1 MQITSYAMNYYSTP
15 AQSNNKA
22 NDVENNA
29 DNSVSSG
36 DKTANA
42 ENNTQNNDKNAGQKN
57 IGELSLE
64 EQRIVTELQAADTN
78 VRAHE
83 AAHMAA
89 GGGLTSPASYTYE
102 RGPDNKMY
110 AVAGEVGI
118 STGEGN
124 TPQESLNK
132 AQTIRRAALAPADPS
147 PQDLKVAAQAASME
161 MSARAQIMQ
170 EKMAQNSQNT
180 NNSNETS
187 AGNSTENSNVN
198 SAGNSAVNS
207 AENSTENSNIN
218 SAGNSAVNSIE
229 NSAGNS
235 TENSNTNSVGNSRVP
250 SINQPSSTGGY
261 YAAISDPAI
270 NSQIASSNQKSVIS
284 GSIDLAALIG

>member
-1 MQITSYAMNYYSTP
+1 MNYYNTP

-29 DNSVSSG
+29 DNSVSSA
-36 DKTANA
+36 DKTSNA

-170 EKMAQNSQNT
+170 EKMAQNSKNT

-187 AGNSTENSNVN
+187 GDGNARNSTANSNVN
-198 SAGNSAVNS
+198 S
-207 AENSTENSNIN
+207 TENY
-218 SAGNSAVNSIE
+218 AE

-235 TENSNTNSVGNSRVP
+235 RIP

-270 NSQIASSNQKSVIS
+270 NSQIASNNQKSVIS
-284 GSIDLAALIG
+284 AGVDLAALIG

>member
-1 MQITSYAMNYYSTP
+1 
-15 AQSNNKA
+15 
-22 NDVENNA
+22 
-29 DNSVSSG
+29 
-36 DKTANA
+36 
-42 ENNTQNNDKNAGQKN
+42 
-57 IGELSLE
+57 
-64 EQRIVTELQAADTN
+64 
-78 VRAHE
+78 
-83 AAHMAA
+83 MAA

-102 RGPDNKMY
+102 QGPDNKMY

-118 STGEGN
+118 STSEGN

-170 EKMAQNSQNT
+170 EKMAQNSQNP

-187 AGNSTENSNVN
+187 AGNSTVNSNT
-198 SAGNSAVNS
+198 NS
-207 AENSTENSNIN
+207 AENSTENSTRN
-218 SAGNSAVNSIE
+218 SA
-229 NSAGNS
+229 
-235 TENSNTNSVGNSRVP
+235 ENSNTNSTENSRIP

-270 NSQIASSNQKSVIS
+270 NSQIASNNQKSVIS
-284 GSIDLAALIG
+284 AGVDLAALIG

>member
-1 MQITSYAMNYYSTP
+1 MNYYNTP
-15 AQSNNKA
+15 AQSNNKGA
-22 NDVENNA
+22 ENNT
-29 DNSVSSG
+29 DNSALSG
-36 DKTANA
+36 DKTSNA

-170 EKMAQNSQNT
+170 EKMAQNSQNQ
-180 NNSNETS
+180 NNSNET
-187 AGNSTENSNVN
+187 
-198 SAGNSAVNS
+198 S

-218 SAGNSAVNSIE
+218 SAGNSAVNSTGNSAE
-229 NSAGNS
+229 NSNINS
-235 TENSNTNSVGNSRVP
+235 IENSNTNSVGNSRIP

-261 YAAISDPAI
+261 YAAISDPTI
-270 NSQIASSNQKSVIS
+270 SSQIASNNQKSVIS
-284 GSIDLAALIG
+284 GGVDLAALIG

>member
-1 MQITSYAMNYYSTP
+1 MQITDTSYAMNYYNTP

-29 DNSVSSG
+29 DNSVSSA
-36 DKTANA
+36 DKTSNA

-64 EQRIVTELQAADTN
+64 EQRMVAELQAADTN

-187 AGNSTENSNVN
+187 GDAVNSVENSNVN
-198 SAGNSAVNS
+198 SVGNS
-207 AENSTENSNIN
+207 AENSN
-218 SAGNSAVNSIE
+218 V
-229 NSAGNS
+229 NS
-235 TENSNTNSVGNSRVP
+235 TENSAENSRIP
-250 SINQPSSTGGY
+250 SINHPSSTGGY

-270 NSQIASSNQKSVIS
+270 SSQIASNNQKSVIS
-284 GSIDLAALIG
+284 GGVDLAALIG

>member
-1 MQITSYAMNYYSTP
+1 MQITDTSYAMNYYNTP
-15 AQSNNKA
+15 ANNKGA
-22 NDVENNA
+22 ENNA

-187 AGNSTENSNVN
+187 GDAVNSVENSNVN
-198 SAGNSAVNS
+198 SAGNSTRNS
-207 AENSTENSNIN
+207 VGNSNIN
-218 SAGNSAVNSIE
+218 SI
-229 NSAGNS
+229 
-235 TENSNTNSVGNSRVP
+235 ENSNTNSAGNSRIP

-270 NSQIASSNQKSVIS
+270 SSQIASNNQKSVI
-284 GSIDLAALIG
+284 GADVDLAALIG

>member
-1 MQITSYAMNYYSTP
+1 MNYYNTP
-15 AQSNNKA
+15 AQSN
-22 NDVENNA
+22 DRGVENNTT
-29 DNSVSSG
+29 NSSG
-36 DKTANA
+36 DKTSSA

-161 MSARAQIMQ
+161 MSARAQILQ
-170 EKMAQNSQNT
+170 EKMEQNSQNP

-187 AGNSTENSNVN
+187 GDDSAGNSTVNSNT
-198 SAGNSAVNS
+198 NS
-207 AENSTENSNIN
+207 AENSRI
-218 SAGNSAVNSIE
+218 
-229 NSAGNS
+229 
-235 TENSNTNSVGNSRVP
+235 P
-250 SINQPSSTGGY
+250 SINHSSSTGGY

-270 NSQIASSNQKSVIS
+270 SSQIASNNQKSVI
-284 GSIDLAALIG
+284 GADVDLAALIG

>member
-1 MQITSYAMNYYSTP
+1 MNYYNTP
-15 AQSNNKA
+15 AQSNNG
-22 NDVENNA
+22 VENNA
-29 DNSVSSG
+29 DNSSG
-36 DKTANA
+36 DKTSNA

-64 EQRIVTELQAADTN
+64 EQRIVSELQAADTN

-170 EKMAQNSQNT
+170 EKMEQNSQNP

-187 AGNSTENSNVN
+187 AGNSNVN
-198 SAGNSAVNS
+198 SNVNS
-207 AENSTENSNIN
+207 AENSTGNSNT
-218 SAGNSAVNSIE
+218 
-229 NSAGNS
+229 NS
-235 TENSNTNSVGNSRVP
+235 TENSKENSRIP
-250 SINQPSSTGGY
+250 SINHSSSTGGY

-270 NSQIASSNQKSVIS
+270 SSQIASSNQKSVIS
-284 GSIDLAALIG
+284 ADVDLAALIG

>member
-1 MQITSYAMNYYSTP
+1 
-15 AQSNNKA
+15 
-22 NDVENNA
+22 
-29 DNSVSSG
+29 
-36 DKTANA
+36 
-42 ENNTQNNDKNAGQKN
+42 
-57 IGELSLE
+57 
-64 EQRIVTELQAADTN
+64 
-78 VRAHE
+78 
-83 AAHMAA
+83 MAA

-118 STGEGN
+118 STSEGN

-170 EKMAQNSQNT
+170 EKMAQNSQNQ

-198 SAGNSAVNS
+198 SAENSA
-207 AENSTENSNIN
+207 ENSNIN
-218 SAGNSAVNSIE
+218 SI
-229 NSAGNS
+229 
-235 TENSNTNSVGNSRVP
+235 ENSNTNSAGNSRIP

-270 NSQIASSNQKSVIS
+270 SSQIASNNQKSVIS
-284 GSIDLAALIG
+284 GGVDLAALIG

>member
-15 AQSNNKA
+15 AQSN
-22 NDVENNA
+22 DRGVENNTG
-29 DNSVSSG
+29 NSSG
-36 DKTANA
+36 NKTSNA

-64 EQRIVTELQAADTN
+64 EQRIVSELQAADTN

-118 STGEGN
+118 STSEGN

-161 MSARAQIMQ
+161 MSARAEIMQ
-170 EKMAQNSQNT
+170 EKMAQNSQNP
-180 NNSNETS
+180 NNNNETS
-187 AGNSTENSNVN
+187 AGNSNVNSTVNSAENSARNSTGNSTENSNVN
-198 SAGNSAVNS
+198 S
-207 AENSTENSNIN
+207 
-218 SAGNSAVNSIE
+218 
-229 NSAGNS
+229 
-235 TENSNTNSVGNSRVP
+235 TENSNTNSTENSKENSRIP
-250 SINQPSSTGGY
+250 SINHSSSTGGY
-261 YAAISDPAI
+261 YAAISDPTI
-270 NSQIASSNQKSVIS
+270 SSQIASNNQKSVIS
-284 GSIDLAALIG
+284 AGVDLAALIG

>member
-1 MQITSYAMNYYSTP
+1 MQITSYAMNYYNTP
-15 AQSNNKA
+15 AQSN
-22 NDVENNA
+22 DRGVENNA

-36 DKTANA
+36 DKTSNA

-57 IGELSLE
+57 IGELSRE
-64 EQRIVTELQAADTN
+64 EQRIVSELQAADTN

-170 EKMAQNSQNT
+170 EKMAQNSQNP
-180 NNSNETS
+180 NNNNETS
-187 AGNSTENSNVN
+187 AGNSNVNSTVNSAENSARNSTGNSTGNSTENSNVN
-198 SAGNSAVNS
+198 S
-207 AENSTENSNIN
+207 
-218 SAGNSAVNSIE
+218 
-229 NSAGNS
+229 
-235 TENSNTNSVGNSRVP
+235 TENSNTNSTENSRIP

-270 NSQIASSNQKSVIS
+270 NSQIASNNQKSVIS
-284 GSIDLAALIG
+284 AGVDLAALIG

>member
-1 MQITSYAMNYYSTP
+1 MQITDTSYAMNYYSTP

-22 NDVENNA
+22 NGVENNA
-29 DNSVSSG
+29 DNSSG

-64 EQRIVTELQAADTN
+64 EQRMVTELQAADTN

-102 RGPDNKMY
+102 RGTDNKMY

-170 EKMAQNSQNT
+170 EKMAQNSQNS

-187 AGNSTENSNVN
+187 GDAVNSVGNSAENSNVN
-198 SAGNSAVNS
+198 S
-207 AENSTENSNIN
+207 TENSRI
-218 SAGNSAVNSIE
+218 
-229 NSAGNS
+229 
-235 TENSNTNSVGNSRVP
+235 P

-261 YAAISDPAI
+261 YAAISDPTI
-270 NSQIASSNQKSVIS
+270 SSQIASNNQKSVIS
-284 GSIDLAALIG
+284 GGIDLAALIG

>member
-1 MQITSYAMNYYSTP
+1 MQITSYAMNYYNTP

-22 NDVENNA
+22 NGVENNA

-170 EKMAQNSQNT
+170 EKMAQNSKNT

-187 AGNSTENSNVN
+187 GDAVN
-198 SAGNSAVNS
+198 SAENSAVNS
-207 AENSTENSNIN
+207 AENSNVNSVENSTENSTRNSVGNSVGNSNVN
-218 SAGNSAVNSIE
+218 SAE

-235 TENSNTNSVGNSRVP
+235 RIP

-270 NSQIASSNQKSVIS
+270 NSQIASNNQKSVIS
-284 GSIDLAALIG
+284 AGVDLAALIG

>member
-1 MQITSYAMNYYSTP
+1 MNYYSTP
-15 AQSNNKA
+15 AQSN
-22 NDVENNA
+22 DRGVENNTG
-29 DNSVSSG
+29 NSSG
-36 DKTANA
+36 DKTSNA

-118 STGEGN
+118 STSEGN

-161 MSARAQIMQ
+161 MNARAQIMQ
-170 EKMAQNSQNT
+170 EKMAQNSQNP
-180 NNSNETS
+180 NNNNEAS
-187 AGNSTENSNVN
+187 AENSN
-198 SAGNSAVNS
+198 VNS
-207 AENSTENSNIN
+207 AENSTENST
-218 SAGNSAVNSIE
+218 
-229 NSAGNS
+229 GNS
-235 TENSNTNSVGNSRVP
+235 TENSRIP

-261 YAAISDPAI
+261 YAAISDPTI
-270 NSQIASSNQKSVIS
+270 SSQIASNNQKSVI
-284 GSIDLAALIG
+284 GADVDLAALIRIKNELA

>member
-1 MQITSYAMNYYSTP
+1 MNYYNTP
-15 AQSNNKA
+15 AQPNNGA
-22 NDVENNA
+22 ENNA

-42 ENNTQNNDKNAGQKN
+42 KNNTQNNDKNAGQKN

-118 STGEGN
+118 STSEGN

-170 EKMAQNSQNT
+170 EKMAQNSQNP

-187 AGNSTENSNVN
+187 AGNSNVN
-198 SAGNSAVNS
+198 STVNS
-207 AENSTENSNIN
+207 AENSARNSTGNSTGNSNVN
-218 SAGNSAVNSIE
+218 STGNSAE
-229 NSAGNS
+229 NS
-235 TENSNTNSVGNSRVP
+235 RIP

-270 NSQIASSNQKSVIS
+270 NSQIASNNQKSVI
-284 GSIDLAALIG
+284 GADVDLAALIG

>member
-1 MQITSYAMNYYSTP
+1 MQITSYAMNYYNTP
-15 AQSNNKA
+15 AQSN
-22 NDVENNA
+22 DRGVENNTG
-29 DNSVSSG
+29 NSSG
-36 DKTANA
+36 DKTSNA
-42 ENNTQNNDKNAGQKN
+42 ENNTQNDDKNAGQKN

-64 EQRIVTELQAADTN
+64 EQRIVSELQAADTN

-102 RGPDNKMY
+102 QGPDNKMY

-118 STGEGN
+118 STSQGN
-124 TPQESLNK
+124 TSQESLNK

-170 EKMAQNSQNT
+170 EKMAQNSQNP

-187 AGNSTENSNVN
+187 GDAVNSAENSTGNSNVNSTENSNTNSTENSNTNSTENSNVN
-198 SAGNSAVNS
+198 S
-207 AENSTENSNIN
+207 TENSRI
-218 SAGNSAVNSIE
+218 
-229 NSAGNS
+229 
-235 TENSNTNSVGNSRVP
+235 P
-250 SINQPSSTGGY
+250 SINHPSSKGGY
-261 YAAISDPAI
+261 YAA
-270 NSQIASSNQKSVIS
+270 
-284 GSIDLAALIG
+284 

>member
-1 MQITSYAMNYYSTP
+1 MQITSYAMNYYNTP

-29 DNSVSSG
+29 DNSVSSA
-36 DKTANA
+36 DKTSNA

-161 MSARAQIMQ
+161 MSARAEIMQ
-170 EKMAQNSQNT
+170 EKMAQNSQNQ

-187 AGNSTENSNVN
+187 GDAVNSVENSNVN
-198 SAGNSAVNS
+198 SAGNSTRNS
-207 AENSTENSNIN
+207 VGNSNIN
-218 SAGNSAVNSIE
+218 SI
-229 NSAGNS
+229 
-235 TENSNTNSVGNSRVP
+235 ENSNTNSAGNSRIP

-270 NSQIASSNQKSVIS
+270 NSQIASNNQKSVIS
-284 GSIDLAALIG
+284 AGVDLAALIG

>member
-22 NDVENNA
+22 NGVENNA
-29 DNSVSSG
+29 DNSVSSA
-36 DKTANA
+36 DKTSNA

-161 MSARAQIMQ
+161 MSARAEILQ

-187 AGNSTENSNVN
+187 GDAVN
-198 SAGNSAVNS
+198 SAENSAVNS
-207 AENSTENSNIN
+207 AENSNVNSVENSTENSTRNSVGNSVGNSNVN
-218 SAGNSAVNSIE
+218 SAE

-235 TENSNTNSVGNSRVP
+235 RIP

-261 YAAISDPAI
+261 YAAISDPVI
-270 NSQIASSNQKSVIS
+270 SSQIASNNQKSVIS
-284 GSIDLAALIG
+284 AGVDLAALIG

>member
-1 MQITSYAMNYYSTP
+1 
-15 AQSNNKA
+15 
-22 NDVENNA
+22 
-29 DNSVSSG
+29 
-36 DKTANA
+36 
-42 ENNTQNNDKNAGQKN
+42 
-57 IGELSLE
+57 
-64 EQRIVTELQAADTN
+64 
-78 VRAHE
+78 
-83 AAHMAA
+83 MAA

-170 EKMAQNSQNT
+170 EKMVQNSQNT

-187 AGNSTENSNVN
+187 GD
-198 SAGNSAVNS
+198 AVNS
-207 AENSTENSNIN
+207 AENSTENSNVN
-218 SAGNSAVNSIE
+218 STGNSTE
-229 NSAGNS
+229 NSNTNSTENSNTNS
-235 TENSNTNSVGNSRVP
+235 TENSNTNSVGNSRIP

-270 NSQIASSNQKSVIS
+270 NSQIASNNQKSVIS
-284 GSIDLAALIG
+284 AGVDLAALIG

>member
-64 EQRIVTELQAADTN
+64 EQRMVAELQAADTN

-170 EKMAQNSQNT
+170 EKMSQNSQNT

-187 AGNSTENSNVN
+187 GDAVNSVENSNVN
-198 SAGNSAVNS
+198 SVGNS
-207 AENSTENSNIN
+207 AENSN
-218 SAGNSAVNSIE
+218 V
-229 NSAGNS
+229 NS
-235 TENSNTNSVGNSRVP
+235 TENSAENSRIP
-250 SINQPSSTGGY
+250 SINHPSSTGGY

-270 NSQIASSNQKSVIS
+270 SSQIASNNQKSVIS
-284 GSIDLAALIG
+284 GGVDLAALIG

>member
-15 AQSNNKA
+15 AQSN
-22 NDVENNA
+22 DRGVENNA
-29 DNSVSSG
+29 DNSSG
-36 DKTANA
+36 DKTSSTK
-42 ENNTQNNDKNAGQKN
+42 NNTQNNDKNAGQKN

-64 EQRIVTELQAADTN
+64 EQRIVSELQAADTN

-118 STGEGN
+118 STSEGN

-161 MSARAQIMQ
+161 MSARAEILQ
-170 EKMAQNSQNT
+170 EKMAQNSQNP

-187 AGNSTENSNVN
+187 TGNSNVNSAGNSNTNSNTNSTENSNVN
-198 SAGNSAVNS
+198 S
-207 AENSTENSNIN
+207 TENSRI
-218 SAGNSAVNSIE
+218 
-229 NSAGNS
+229 
-235 TENSNTNSVGNSRVP
+235 P

-261 YAAISDPAI
+261 YAAISDPTI
-270 NSQIASSNQKSVIS
+270 SSQIASNNQKSVI
-284 GSIDLAALIG
+284 GADVDLAALIG

>member
-15 AQSNNKA
+15 AQSN
-22 NDVENNA
+22 DRGVENNTG
-29 DNSVSSG
+29 NSSG
-36 DKTANA
+36 NKTSNA

-64 EQRIVTELQAADTN
+64 EQRIVSELQAADTN

-118 STGEGN
+118 STSEGN

-161 MSARAQIMQ
+161 MNARAQIMQ
-170 EKMAQNSQNT
+170 EKMAQNSQNP
-180 NNSNETS
+180 NNSNEAS
-187 AGNSTENSNVN
+187 GDGNARNSTVNSNVN
-198 SAGNSAVNS
+198 SAGNSR
-207 AENSTENSNIN
+207 I
-218 SAGNSAVNSIE
+218 
-229 NSAGNS
+229 
-235 TENSNTNSVGNSRVP
+235 P

-261 YAAISDPAI
+261 YAAINDPTI
-270 NSQIASSNQKSVIS
+270 SSQIASSNQKSVI
-284 GSIDLAALIG
+284 GAGVDLAALIG

>member
-1 MQITSYAMNYYSTP
+1 MNYYSTP
-15 AQSNNKA
+15 AQSN
-22 NDVENNA
+22 DRGVENNTG
-29 DNSVSSG
+29 NSSG
-36 DKTANA
+36 DKTSSTK
-42 ENNTQNNDKNAGQKN
+42 NNTQNNDKNAGQKN

-64 EQRIVTELQAADTN
+64 EQRIVSELQAADTN

-170 EKMAQNSQNT
+170 EKMAQNSQNP
-180 NNSNETS
+180 NNNNEAS
-187 AGNSTENSNVN
+187 AGNSTVNSN
-198 SAGNSAVNS
+198 
-207 AENSTENSNIN
+207 T
-218 SAGNSAVNSIE
+218 
-229 NSAGNS
+229 NS
-235 TENSNTNSVGNSRVP
+235 TENSNTNSAENSRIP
-250 SINQPSSTGGY
+250 SINHSSSTGGY
-261 YAAISDPAI
+261 YAAISDPTI
-270 NSQIASSNQKSVIS
+270 SSQIASNNQKSVI
-284 GSIDLAALIG
+284 GADVDLAALIG

>member
-1 MQITSYAMNYYSTP
+1 MQITSYAMNYYNTP
-15 AQSNNKA
+15 AQSNNKGA
-22 NDVENNA
+22 ENNT
-29 DNSVSSG
+29 DNSALSG
-36 DKTANA
+36 DKTSST

-57 IGELSLE
+57 IGELSRE
-64 EQRIVTELQAADTN
+64 EQRIVSELQAADTN

-102 RGPDNKMY
+102 QGPDNKMY

-118 STGEGN
+118 STSEGN

-170 EKMAQNSQNT
+170 EKMAQNSQNP

-187 AGNSTENSNVN
+187 AGNSTVNSNTN
-198 SAGNSAVNS
+198 SAGNSNV
-207 AENSTENSNIN
+207 
-218 SAGNSAVNSIE
+218 
-229 NSAGNS
+229 NS
-235 TENSNTNSVGNSRVP
+235 TENSNTNSTENSKENSRIP
-250 SINQPSSTGGY
+250 SINHSSSTGGY
-261 YAAISDPAI
+261 YAAISDPTI
-270 NSQIASSNQKSVIS
+270 SSQIASSNQKSVI
-284 GSIDLAALIG
+284 GADVDLAALIG

>member
-15 AQSNNKA
+15 AQSN
-22 NDVENNA
+22 DRGVENNTG
-29 DNSVSSG
+29 NSSG
-36 DKTANA
+36 DKTSNA
-42 ENNTQNNDKNAGQKN
+42 ENNTQNDDKNAGQKN
-57 IGELSLE
+57 IGELSRE
-64 EQRIVTELQAADTN
+64 EQRIVSELQAADTN

-118 STGEGN
+118 STSEGN

-161 MSARAQIMQ
+161 MSARAEIMQ
-170 EKMAQNSQNT
+170 EKMAQNSQNP

-187 AGNSTENSNVN
+187 AGNSNVNSNTNFAGNSNTNSNTNSKENSNVN
-198 SAGNSAVNS
+198 S
-207 AENSTENSNIN
+207 TENSRI
-218 SAGNSAVNSIE
+218 
-229 NSAGNS
+229 
-235 TENSNTNSVGNSRVP
+235 P

-261 YAAISDPAI
+261 YAAISDPTI
-270 NSQIASSNQKSVIS
+270 SSQIASSNQKSVI
-284 GSIDLAALIG
+284 GADVDLAALIG

>member
-1 MQITSYAMNYYSTP
+1 MQITDTSYAMNYYNTP

-29 DNSVSSG
+29 DNSVSSA
-36 DKTANA
+36 DKTSNA

-170 EKMAQNSQNT
+170 EKMAQNSQNQ
-180 NNSNETS
+180 NNSGDGSTE
-187 AGNSTENSNVN
+187 NSTRNSAENSAENSNVN
-198 SAGNSAVNS
+198 S
-207 AENSTENSNIN
+207 TENY
-218 SAGNSAVNSIE
+218 AE

-235 TENSNTNSVGNSRVP
+235 RIP

-270 NSQIASSNQKSVIS
+270 NSQIASNNQKSVIS
-284 GSIDLAALIG
+284 AGVDLAALIG

>member
-1 MQITSYAMNYYSTP
+1 MQITDTSYAMNYYSTP

-29 DNSVSSG
+29 DNSVSSA

-161 MSARAQIMQ
+161 MSARAEILQ

-187 AGNSTENSNVN
+187 GDAVN
-198 SAGNSAVNS
+198 SAENSAVNS
-207 AENSTENSNIN
+207 AENSNVNSVENSTENSTRNSVGNSVGNSNVN
-218 SAGNSAVNSIE
+218 SAE

-235 TENSNTNSVGNSRVP
+235 RIP

-270 NSQIASSNQKSVIS
+270 NSQIASNNQKSVIS
-284 GSIDLAALIG
+284 AGVDLAALIG

>member
-1 MQITSYAMNYYSTP
+1 MNYYSTP
-15 AQSNNKA
+15 AQSN
-22 NDVENNA
+22 DRGVENNTG
-29 DNSVSSG
+29 NSSG
-36 DKTANA
+36 DKTSNA

-64 EQRIVTELQAADTN
+64 EQRMVAELQAADTN

-102 RGPDNKMY
+102 QGPDNKMY

-118 STGEGN
+118 STSEGN

-170 EKMAQNSQNT
+170 EKMAQNSQNP

-187 AGNSTENSNVN
+187 AGNSN
-198 SAGNSAVNS
+198 VNS
-207 AENSTENSNIN
+207 AENSN
-218 SAGNSAVNSIE
+218 V
-229 NSAGNS
+229 NS
-235 TENSNTNSVGNSRVP
+235 TENSNTNSTENSKENSRIP
-250 SINQPSSTGGY
+250 SINHSSSTGGY
-261 YAAISDPAI
+261 YAAISDPTI
-270 NSQIASSNQKSVIS
+270 SSQIASNNQKSVIDADV
-284 GSIDLAALIG
+284 DLAALIG

>member
-1 MQITSYAMNYYSTP
+1 M
-15 AQSNNKA
+15 
-22 NDVENNA
+22 
-29 DNSVSSG
+29 
-36 DKTANA
+36 
-42 ENNTQNNDKNAGQKN
+42 
-57 IGELSLE
+57 E

-161 MSARAQIMQ
+161 MSARVQIMQ

-187 AGNSTENSNVN
+187 AENSNV
-198 SAGNSAVNS
+198 
-207 AENSTENSNIN
+207 NSNIN
-218 SAGNSAVNSIE
+218 SAGNSAVNSTGNSAE

-235 TENSNTNSVGNSRVP
+235 AVNSTENSVGNSRIP

-261 YAAISDPAI
+261 YAAISDPTI
-270 NSQIASSNQKSVIS
+270 SSQIASNNQKSVI
-284 GSIDLAALIG
+284 GAGVDLAALIG

>member
-1 MQITSYAMNYYSTP
+1 MVA
-15 AQSNNKA
+15 
-22 NDVENNA
+22 
-29 DNSVSSG
+29 
-36 DKTANA
+36 
-42 ENNTQNNDKNAGQKN
+42 
-57 IGELSLE
+57 
-64 EQRIVTELQAADTN
+64 ELQAADTN

-118 STGEGN
+118 STSEGN

-161 MSARAQIMQ
+161 MSARAEIMQ
-170 EKMAQNSQNT
+170 EKMAQNSQNQ

-187 AGNSTENSNVN
+187 AGNSNVN
-198 SAGNSAVNS
+198 S
-207 AENSTENSNIN
+207 T
-218 SAGNSAVNSIE
+218 E

-235 TENSNTNSVGNSRVP
+235 TENSTRNSVENSTENSRIP

-270 NSQIASSNQKSVIS
+270 SSQIASNNQKSVIS
-284 GSIDLAALIG
+284 GGVDLAALIG

>member
-1 MQITSYAMNYYSTP
+1 MQITDTSYAMNYYNTP

-29 DNSVSSG
+29 DNSVSSA
-36 DKTANA
+36 DKTSNA

-161 MSARAQIMQ
+161 MSARAEILQ
-170 EKMAQNSQNT
+170 EKMAQNSQNS

-187 AGNSTENSNVN
+187 GDAVNSVENSTENSNVN
-198 SAGNSAVNS
+198 SVENSTENSTRNSVGNSVGNSNVNS
-207 AENSTENSNIN
+207 AENS
-218 SAGNSAVNSIE
+218 AGNSRI
-229 NSAGNS
+229 
-235 TENSNTNSVGNSRVP
+235 P

-270 NSQIASSNQKSVIS
+270 NSQIASNNQKSVIS
-284 GSIDLAALIG
+284 AGVDLAALIG

>member
-1 MQITSYAMNYYSTP
+1 MQITDTSYAMNYYNTP
-15 AQSNNKA
+15 ANNKGA
-22 NDVENNA
+22 ENNT

-57 IGELSLE
+57 IGELSME

-118 STGEGN
+118 STSEGN

-187 AGNSTENSNVN
+187 TENSTENSNVN

-207 AENSTENSNIN
+207 VGNSAEN
-218 SAGNSAVNSIE
+218 SAGNSNV

-235 TENSNTNSVGNSRVP
+235 TENSRIP

-270 NSQIASSNQKSVIS
+270 SSQIASNNQKSVI
-284 GSIDLAALIG
+284 GADVDLAALIG

>member
-1 MQITSYAMNYYSTP
+1 MNYYSTP
-15 AQSNNKA
+15 AQSNNKGA
-22 NDVENNA
+22 ENNA

-57 IGELSLE
+57 IGELSRE
-64 EQRIVTELQAADTN
+64 EQRIVSELQAADTN

-118 STGEGN
+118 STSEGN

-170 EKMAQNSQNT
+170 EKMAQNSQNP
-180 NNSNETS
+180 NNNNETS
-187 AGNSTENSNVN
+187 AGNSNVNSTVNSAENSARNSTGNSTENSNVN
-198 SAGNSAVNS
+198 S
-207 AENSTENSNIN
+207 
-218 SAGNSAVNSIE
+218 
-229 NSAGNS
+229 
-235 TENSNTNSVGNSRVP
+235 TENSNTNSTENSKENSRIP
-250 SINQPSSTGGY
+250 SINHSSSTGGY
-261 YAAISDPAI
+261 YAAISDPTI
-270 NSQIASSNQKSVIS
+270 SSQIASNNQKSVIS
-284 GSIDLAALIG
+284 AGVDLAALIG

>member
-1 MQITSYAMNYYSTP
+1 MNYYSTP
-15 AQSNNKA
+15 AQSNNG
-22 NDVENNA
+22 VENNTG
-29 DNSVSSG
+29 NSSG
-36 DKTANA
+36 DKTSNA

-57 IGELSLE
+57 IGELSRE
-64 EQRIVTELQAADTN
+64 EQRIVAELQAADIN

-118 STGEGN
+118 STSEGN

-170 EKMAQNSQNT
+170 EKMAQNSQNP

-187 AGNSTENSNVN
+187 AGNSTVNSNTNSAENSNVN
-198 SAGNSAVNS
+198 FAGNSR
-207 AENSTENSNIN
+207 I
-218 SAGNSAVNSIE
+218 
-229 NSAGNS
+229 
-235 TENSNTNSVGNSRVP
+235 P
-250 SINQPSSTGGY
+250 SINHPSSTGGY
-261 YAAISDPAI
+261 YAAISDPTI
-270 NSQIASSNQKSVIS
+270 SSQIASNNQKSVI
-284 GSIDLAALIG
+284 GADVDLAALIG

>member
-1 MQITSYAMNYYSTP
+1 MNYYSTP

-57 IGELSLE
+57 IGELSQE

-161 MSARAQIMQ
+161 MSARVEILQ
-170 EKMAQNSQNT
+170 EKMAQNSQNS

-187 AGNSTENSNVN
+187 GDAVN
-198 SAGNSAVNS
+198 SAENSAVNS
-207 AENSTENSNIN
+207 AENSNVNSVENSTENSTRNSVGNSVGNSNVN
-218 SAGNSAVNSIE
+218 SAE

-235 TENSNTNSVGNSRVP
+235 RIP

-270 NSQIASSNQKSVIS
+270 NSQIASNNQKSVIS
-284 GSIDLAALIG
+284 AGVDLAALIG